1 MRAYERLEITKIQV
15 EASESAKAKPNPTE
29 IKPNPTEIKPNQIK
43 SNQNPSKLKPEAKSS
58 QIQAQAKPNQTK
70 SSPKPATQASQA
82 KPGASQAPSQPR
94 RHALCGASPVAAPV
108 APHIGRPCR
117 GPHKGKRKCHKTMN
131 SVKNHRKFLGTR
143 KFTSHQSGIQA
154 TSCRASASGSLGES
168 VGKVLGSPRK

>member
-1 MRAYERLEITKIQV
+1 MRAYERLERTKILV
-15 EASESAKAKPNPTE
+15 KASESAKSKPNPPE
-29 IKPNPTEIKPNQIK
+29 INQNLIEIKPNQIK
-43 SNQNPSKLKPEAKSS
+43 SNQNPSKLKPEAKSR

-117 GPHKGKRKCHKTMN
+117 GPQGREKCRRTMTSQKNPLEFLETREVHKPPEWDPG
-131 SVKNHRKFLGTR
+131 
-143 KFTSHQSGIQA
+143 
-154 TSCRASASGSLGES
+154 SCRASASGSLGEA
-168 VGKVLGSPRK
+168 